1 MLYSVVPRSS
11 QCPSISTGVAG
22 FVLSHSAFAARVFA
36 SSDRMSYWSKSKKI
50 GFTAAFSVNSFGPGR
65 AAADTVG
72 SGGGGDAAAMGC
84 GVVGGSESAGSSV
97 GPGED
102 DGGCGAAA
110 ATDAAG
116 AAATGVDGR
125 TRISATLTS
134 GSAPRT
140 RPTMWSPSTLK

>member
-1 MLYSVVPRSS
+1 M
-11 QCPSISTGVAG
+11 GA
-22 FVLSHSAFAARVFA
+22 
-36 SSDRMSYWSKSKKI
+36 
-50 GFTAAFSVNSFGPGR
+50 TAALSANWYGAGR
-65 AAADTVG
+65 AASDAVG
-72 SGGGGDAAAMGC
+72 SEGGGDAAAMGC
-84 GVVGGSESAGSSV
+84 GGVGGSESAGSSV

-116 AAATGVDGR
+116 AAATGVGGR

-140 RPTMWSPSTLK
+140 RPTMWSPSTLKSAVKRRELSSW